1 MMIYSL
7 HSVELYFESFFLLQ
21 IKDDRVVRRLFEEV
35 IKIFILFIFI
45 IHMSI
50 TVFSHISKCIV
61 NKVHVYI
68 FYIHKG
74 CV

>member
-35 IKIFILFIFI
+35 INIFILEDLDI
-45 IHMSI
+45 
-50 TVFSHISKCIV
+50 
-61 NKVHVYI
+61 
-68 FYIHKG
+68 
-74 CV
+74 

>member
-35 IKIFILFIFI
+35 INIFILFYF
-45 IHMSI
+45 HNS
-50 TVFSHISKCIV
+50 
-61 NKVHVYI
+61 HVYNLQ
-68 FYIHKG
+68 FSVTYQSAF
-74 CV
+74 

>member
-35 IKIFILFIFI
+35 INIFILFYF
-45 IHMSI
+45 HNS
-50 TVFSHISKCIV
+50 
-61 NKVHVYI
+61 HVYKLQ
-68 FYIHKG
+68 FSVTYQSAL
-74 CV
+74 